1 MQMPQESRAGFGRTL
16 SSWNGHVSAL
26 CSMSNRRSQCE
37 LFRSKDIT
45 NNKPVKVSLKEERLL
60 RSLWRWQLSQFRY
73 YHAEFLMPVMQHFDF
88 CGVFQCD
95 QLISTSRH
103 ISTNQSAN
111 GSSWSYCRCCREWFD
126 NHRLYNK
133 LPPGQGYSCDQLRLI
148 SGKQIGKK
156 WSPFFF
162 LDGHSW
168 SLIHFHRDSYTIY
181 IYISIYSIYSTHG
194 FPWIPVG

>member
-73 YHAEFLMPVMQHFDF
+73 YHAEFLMPVMQHFDLF
-88 CGVFQCD
+88 MGLKCD

-111 GSSWSYCRCCREWFD
+111 GS
-126 NHRLYNK
+126 L
-133 LPPGQGYSCDQLRLI
+133 LPVLQGVVRQSSALQQAASRPGVQLRRI
-148 SGKQIGKK
+148 SGKQIGQK
-156 WSPFFF
+156 WFPFFF
-162 LDGHSW
+162 LGW
-168 SLIHFHRDSYTIY
+168 SFMIINPFS
-181 IYISIYSIYSTHG
+181 
-194 FPWIPVG
+194 